1 MTAMPLPGNL
11 EQRGQKPMKRANQIT
26 GIILLIFSGY
36 VIMASMQ
43 MPLRQIT
50 GRTSFAPSTGFLPM
64 WLGVLMA
71 ILSILLIVNATLRER
86 RFRPGGRSFP
96 RGKALAGVLLFLAG
110 LAAYIALLEVL
121 GYLSATVL
129 LTAFLLRF
137 VMQAGWMR
145 TLLVSVGASIVL
157 FVIFQ
162 VLLHVELPKNMFG
175 F

>member
-1 MTAMPLPGNL
+1 
-11 EQRGQKPMKRANQIT
+11 MKRANQIT
-26 GIILLIFSGY
+26 GIVLLILSGY

-43 MPLRQIT
+43 MPLLQIT

-71 ILSILLIVNATLRER
+71 ILSVLLIVNATLREDDSHR
-86 RFRPGGRSFP
+86 ESVFP
-96 RGKALAGVLLFLAG
+96 RGKALAAVLLFLAG

-137 VMQAGWMR
+137 VMQAGWLR
-145 TLLVSVGASIVL
+145 TLLVSVSASIVL

-162 VLLHVELPKNMFG
+162 VLLHVQLPKNMFG

>member
-1 MTAMPLPGNL
+1 
-11 EQRGQKPMKRANQIT
+11 MKRANQIT
-26 GIILLIFSGY
+26 GIVLLILSGY

-43 MPLRQIT
+43 MPLLQIT

-71 ILSILLIVNATLRER
+71 ILSVLLIVNASLREGDSPR
-86 RFRPGGRSFP
+86 ESVFP
-96 RGKALAGVLLFLAG
+96 RGKALAAVLLFLAG

-137 VMQAGWMR
+137 VMRAGWLR
-145 TLLVSVGASIVL
+145 TLLVSVSASIVL

>member
-1 MTAMPLPGNL
+1 
-11 EQRGQKPMKRANQIT
+11 MKRANQIT
-26 GIILLIFSGY
+26 GIVLLIFSGY
-36 VIMASMQ
+36 IIMASIQ

-71 ILSILLIVNATLRER
+71 ILSILLIVNASLREADSNR
-86 RFRPGGRSFP
+86 GAIFA
-96 RGKALAGVLLFLAG
+96 RGKALAAVVLFLAG
-110 LAAYIALLEVL
+110 LATYIALLEVL
-121 GYLSATVL
+121 GYFSATML

-137 VMQAGWMR
+137 VMGAGWKR
-145 TLLVSVGASIVL
+145 TLLVAVSASAVL

>member
-1 MTAMPLPGNL
+1 
-11 EQRGQKPMKRANQIT
+11 MKRANQIT
-26 GIILLIFSGY
+26 GIVLLIFSGY

-71 ILSILLIVNATLRER
+71 ILSILLIVNATLREGDSHR
-86 RFRPGGRSFP
+86 EAVFP
-96 RGKALAGVLLFLAG
+96 RGKALAAVLLFLAG

-121 GYLSATVL
+121 GYLAATVL

-137 VMQAGWMR
+137 VMQAGWLR
-145 TLLVSVGASIVL
+145 TLLVSVSASIVL

>member
-1 MTAMPLPGNL
+1 
-11 EQRGQKPMKRANQIT
+11 MKRANQIT
-26 GIILLIFSGY
+26 GIVLLIFSGY

-64 WLGVLMA
+64 WLGVIMA
-71 ILSILLIVNATLRER
+71 VLSILLIVNATLREADSTR
-86 RFRPGGRSFP
+86 QAVFP
-96 RGKALAGVLLFLAG
+96 RGRALAAVLLFLAG

-121 GYLSATVL
+121 GYLSATAL

-137 VMQAGWMR
+137 VMQAGWKR
-145 TLLVSVGASIVL
+145 TLLVSVSASIVL

-162 VLLHVELPKNMFG
+162 VLLRVELPKNMFG

>member
-1 MTAMPLPGNL
+1 
-11 EQRGQKPMKRANQIT
+11 MKRANQIT
-26 GIILLIFSGY
+26 GIVLLIFSGY

-71 ILSILLIVNATLRER
+71 ILSILLIVNATLRKGDSTREAA
-86 RFRPGGRSFP
+86 FP
-96 RGKALAGVLLFLAG
+96 RGKALAAVVLFLAG

-129 LTAFLLRF
+129 LTAFLLHF
-137 VMQAGWMR
+137 VMQAGWKR

-162 VLLHVELPKNMFG
+162 VLLRVELPKNMFG

>member
-1 MTAMPLPGNL
+1 MPLLHETLIKRAG
-11 EQRGQKPMKRANQIT
+11 KPMKRANQIT

-36 VIMASMQ
+36 VIMTSMQ
-43 MPLRQIT
+43 MPLRAIT

-71 ILSILLIVNATLRER
+71 ILSILLIVNATLQHVDSTREAV
-86 RFRPGGRSFP
+86 FP
-96 RGKALAGVLLFLAG
+96 RGRALMAVVLFLAG

-121 GYLSATVL
+121 GYLSATAL

-137 VMQAGWMR
+137 VMQTSWKT
-145 TLLVSVGASIVL
+145 TLLVAVGASVVL
-157 FVIFQ
+157 FVIFH
-162 VLLHVELPKNMFG
+162 VLLHVDLPKNMFG

>member
-1 MTAMPLPGNL
+1 
-11 EQRGQKPMKRANQIT
+11 MKRANQIT
-26 GIILLIFSGY
+26 GIVLLIFSGY

-71 ILSILLIVNATLRER
+71 VLSVLLIVNATLQQADSTRKEV
-86 RFRPGGRSFP
+86 FP
-96 RGKALAGVLLFLAG
+96 RGRALLAVVLFLAG

-121 GYLSATVL
+121 GYLSATAL
-129 LTAFLLRF
+129 LTAFLLLF
-137 VMQAGWMR
+137 VMQAGWKT
-145 TLLVSVGASIVL
+145 TLLVAVSASIVL
-157 FVIFQ
+157 FVIFH
-162 VLLHVELPKNMFG
+162 VLLHVDLPKNMFG